1 MQVGKG
7 NLQRPLLRAS
17 RCHDRATF
25 FLNTAPQK
33 VNKYLGVG
41 AFGGKKEGHCRWV
54 SGQFV

>member
-25 FLNTAPQK
+25 FLNRAPQK
-33 VNKYLGVG
+33 VNKYRGVG
-41 AFGGKKEGHCRWV
+41 AFGKKEGHCRWV